1 VSLFQSAIS
10 NSLATVA
17 NVAGVSVQY
26 ARANVFDV
34 TLTDVV
40 QGRTAWKGFGR
51 GGVVVI
57 SESVDWL
64 VPVDQL
70 VDSNGDAIEPAQFDT
85 VVRTVAG
92 VIQTYDLQP
101 FGPDEIISRT
111 VDRGGRSVVR
121 LFSKLLSEVSA

>member
-1 VSLFQSAIS
+1 LFQSAIS

-26 ARANVFDV
+26 ARDGLFDL

-57 SESVDWL
+57 SESIDWL

-85 VVRTVAG
+85 VVRTVSG

-101 FGPDEIISRT
+101 FGPDEIISRP

-121 LFSKLLSEVSA
+121 LFSKLLSEVSP